1 MRRTTVR
8 IDDELLADAKAFAA
22 RHGRSLNSVVED
34 ALHQMLRRTREAGE
48 RTHVD
53 LPVSGGGGLVS
64 RWAPGADVKE
74 IGRELDIEDYVTQQQ
89 DRGDAAS

>member
-34 ALHQMLRRTREAGE
+34 ALRQMLRRARDTDDRAP
-48 RTHVD
+48 VD
-53 LPVSGGGGLVS
+53 LPVSGGGGLQP
-64 RWAPGADVKE
+64 RWSPDMDVKE
-74 IGRELDIEDYVTQQQ
+74 IVHILETEDYLARTE
-89 DRGDAAS
+89 RDAAS

>member
-22 RHGRSLNSVVED
+22 KHGRSLNSVVED
-34 ALHQMLRRTREAGE
+34 ALYQLLRRTRESGE
-48 RTHVD
+48 RPHVD
-53 LPVSGGGGLVS
+53 LPVSGGGGLQPC
-64 RWAPGADVKE
+64 WAPDADINE
-74 IGRELDIEDYVTQQQ
+74 IAHEVVVQDDLREQ